1 MPYVFDTITSRD
13 RPSAASQAAKT
24 SRIMGIMLAKVKCE
38 FRIIRVAKI
47 NRDNI
52 IPSRHRREDIRWDRY
67 ISSPVRD
74 TVNAII
80 MFMYTRDIW

>member
-1 MPYVFDTITSRD
+1 MFDTITSKD

-24 SRIMGIMLAKVKCE
+24 SKMMGIMLAKVKCE
-38 FRIIRVAKI
+38 FRIIRVAI
-47 NRDNI
+47 MNRDNI

-67 ISSPVRD
+67 IRSPVRD

-80 MFMYTRDIW
+80 IFMYTRDIW